1 MSAYIVLSARI
12 RHSAQCVVNSNS
24 AFWDFSG
31 IFFLVFWSTIGGAH
45 GYRGLTVI
53 ESLGCSLPVSALVR
67 ARHCLP
73 SWCVSAGVCPG
84 ACPPLSAL
92 LVCECRCLP
101 LCVTVTVC
109 PGAWPPVSALVWDQ
123 ESKAL
128 ASFVEW
134 ICNWRVKSQNHAFC
148 WRRRGQGNRYKL
160 LGNVVL
166 SDHYFSLY
174 YVNWEV
180 SWKPSYRVSE
190 NNGHTL
196 FI

>member
-1 MSAYIVLSARI
+1 MCGKFKFCFLRF
-12 RHSAQCVVNSNS
+12 
-24 AFWDFSG
+24 FWDLFSG
-31 IFFLVFWSTIGGAH
+31 ILIYHWWSPWLQRADCN
-45 GYRGLTVI
+45 RKSGLQPA
-53 ESLGCSLPVSALVR
+53 S
-67 ARHCLP
+67 
-73 SWCVSAGVCPG
+73 VCPG

-92 LVCECRCLP
+92 LVHECRCLP

-128 ASFVEW
+128 ASCVEW